1 MKKIQILAATAATV
15 FTASTVVPT
24 TTQVAS
30 AASKKTVTVGVVGD
44 SDRQLWEYVVKD
56 AKKKYGITI
65 KLKEFTDYVQ
75 PNKAVADGSLDLNSF
90 QTLNYFKTQNPEY
103 KNKLATIGKT
113 YITPIKLYSKT
124 LTSLKDIKKGATIA
138 IPNDASNEKRALDLL
153 VSAKLIKYDTS
164 KKTPTAKDITK
175 NKKNLKIKEVESAQ
189 AAAALKS
196 VDAAVVNTNYA
207 LDAKLTDK
215 ETLFTEPVNKKAA
228 GYINYIVALK
238 KDKNKKIYKQ
248 VVKAYQ
254 TDKTKKHMKVLYG
267 TAEKAAWDIKL
278 K

>member
-15 FTASTVVPT
+15 FTASTVVST

-103 KNKLATIGKT
+103 QNKLATIGKT

-254 TDKTKKHMKVLYG
+254 TDKTKKHIKALYG

>member
-15 FTASTVVPT
+15 FTASTVVST

-215 ETLFTEPVNKKAA
+215 ETLFTEPVDKKAA

-254 TDKTKKHMKVLYG
+254 TDKTKKHIKALYG

>member
-15 FTASTVVPT
+15 FTASTVVST

-228 GYINYIVALK
+228 GYINYIVTLK

-254 TDKTKKHMKVLYG
+254 TDKTKKHIKALYG

>member
-15 FTASTVVPT
+15 FTASTVVST

-254 TDKTKKHMKVLYG
+254 TDKTKKHMKALYG

>member
-15 FTASTVVPT
+15 FTASTVVST

-164 KKTPTAKDITK
+164 KKTPTANDITK

-254 TDKTKKHMKVLYG
+254 TDKTKKHIKTLYG

>member
-15 FTASTVVPT
+15 FTASTVVST

-254 TDKTKKHMKVLYG
+254 SDKTKKHMKALYG

>member
-1 MKKIQILAATAATV
+1 MKKIQVLAATAATV
-15 FTASTVVPT
+15 FTAGTFVST

-124 LTSLKDIKKGATIA
+124 LTSLKDIKDGATIA

-189 AAAALKS
+189 AASALKS

-254 TDKTKKHMKVLYG
+254 TDKTKKHMKALYG

>member
-15 FTASTVVPT
+15 FTASTVVST

-254 TDKTKKHMKVLYG
+254 TDKTKKHIKALYG

>member
-15 FTASTVVPT
+15 FTASTVVST

-175 NKKNLKIKEVESAQ
+175 NKNNLKIKEVESAQ

-254 TDKTKKHMKVLYG
+254 TDKTKKHIKALYG

>member
-15 FTASTVVPT
+15 FTASTVVST

-164 KKTPTAKDITK
+164 KKTPTVKDITK

-254 TDKTKKHMKVLYG
+254 TDKTKKHIKALYG

>member
-15 FTASTVVPT
+15 FTASTVVST

-254 TDKTKKHMKVLYG
+254 TDKTKKHIKALYG
-267 TAEKAAWDIKL
+267 TAEKLPGISS
-278 K
+278 